1 MSSPRSRAKADTRGN
16 PVQSNSDSADLRA
29 KFERDVVSMYDV
41 LYRHAYRMSR
51 SHLDAEDLVQEVMMK
66 AYAAFHTFRVDTN
79 VNAWV
84 FRILTNTFIN
94 GYRKKRRQPML
105 WSTDD
110 VTDQGLA
117 KAYAHANPMGMRSA
131 EDQALNLLPDND
143 ILAAM
148 RALPQQFRDVVYY
161 ADIEGFGSKEI
172 ASIMNTPIGTVLLV
186 CGVADSDSAA
196 CLATALAV
204 LEELPFRDRVGHSH
218 EYAGAKS
225 RAQPVH
231 SFTPTLGCRSERTP
245 TKWLVSSMQPEKRE
259 CVRGQ
264 GPTGHRDERR
274 GDAGLAFGAVLGQS
288 AVGRLTVHGSLLGF
302 VGGVVV
308 VLDAVFGQPGDGQ
321 HGGTLDGVL
330 A

>member
-1 MSSPRSRAKADTRGN
+1 MAMSSPPSCAKADTGGN
-16 PVQSNSDSADLRA
+16 SVQSNSDSADLRA

-94 GYRKKRRQPML
+94 GYRKKRRQPMF

-131 EDQALNLLPDND
+131 EDQALDLLPDND

-161 ADIEGFGSKEI
+161 ADIEGFGCKEI
-172 ASIMNTPIGTVLLV
+172 ASIMNTPIGTVL
-186 CGVADSDSAA
+186 
-196 CLATALAV
+196 
-204 LEELPFRDRVGHSH
+204 
-218 EYAGAKS
+218 S
-225 RAQPVH
+225 R
-231 SFTPTLGCRSERTP
+231 L
-245 TKWLVSSMQPEKRE
+245 W
-259 CVRGQ
+259 RGRQ
-264 GPTGHRDERR
+264 
-274 GDAGLAFGAVLGQS
+274 
-288 AVGRLTVHGSLLGF
+288 RLRSLLGDGA
-302 VGGVVV
+302 GGVGRAA
-308 VLDAVFGQPGDGQ
+308 LPAIG
-321 HGGTLDGVL
+321 
-330 A
+330 